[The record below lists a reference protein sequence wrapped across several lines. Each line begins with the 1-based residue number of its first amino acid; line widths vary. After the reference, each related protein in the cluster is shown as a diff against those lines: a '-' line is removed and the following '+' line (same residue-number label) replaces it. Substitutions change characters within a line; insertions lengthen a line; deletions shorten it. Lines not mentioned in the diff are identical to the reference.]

1 MLNTRNLF
9 LVLEA
14 GMSKIKVLVRQ
25 VSMALLLV

>member
-1 MLNTRNLF
+1 MLNNRNLF